1 MFRVSLLNR
10 PALGALLFGAVLVG
24 APTAGLMSAAGP
36 AFAQAQRD
44 AQAEQFV
51 ATEANRAIRIL
62 NDTGLGR
69 EAKKQQFRA
78 FVDEV
83 ADVPRIT
90 GFVLGKYR
98 RSLTPQQYNE
108 FAQVFRLYANSVYES
123 RLGQYHGER
132 LEVTGSTVRAPGDV
146 VVATKVV
153 GGRIKN
159 PTQVLWRVIRGSDGR
174 YRAVDVSV
182 EGIWLAITE
191 QQDFVSTL
199 DNNHG
204 DINVLIS
211 QLRTQIEKEE
221 AGRG

>member
-1 MFRVSLLNR
+1 MFRS
-10 PALGALLFGAVLVG
+10 ALGAIAAGAMALTAPAVL
-24 APTAGLMSAAGP
+24 TLSAATP
-36 AFAQAQRD
+36 AHAQAQRD
-44 AQAEQFV
+44 TEAENFV
-51 ATEANRAIRIL
+51 SLEANRALKIL
-62 NDTGLGR
+62 NDTAMGR
-69 EAKKQQFRA
+69 EAKKQAFHG
-78 FVDEV
+78 FVDQV

-98 RSLTPQQYNE
+98 RSLTAAQYAE
-108 FAQVFRLYANSVYES
+108 FAEVFRRYADSVYES

-132 LEVTGSTVRAPGDV
+132 LEVTGSTVRTAGDV

-159 PTQVLWRVIRGSDGR
+159 PTQVLWRVIRGADGR

-211 QLRTQIEKEE
+211 QLRTQTEREE
-221 AGRG
+221 AGRR